1 MFPLASIEADT
12 DGKSS
17 KNIELVLQISR
28 VGNDGRAVG
37 STNYYIPF
45 DVTTV
50 KAWSAGMN
58 YTYTIKFTGS
68 SLSIETVSVKP
79 WTETVGGNM
88 EIE

>member
-1 MFPLASIEADT
+1 
-12 DGKSS
+12 
-17 KNIELVLQISR
+17 
-28 VGNDGRAVG
+28 
-37 STNYYIPF
+37 
-45 DVTTV
+45 
-50 KAWSAGMN
+50 MN